1 MARNDPRRLRRV
13 MLALNEASSLPT
25 LWRAVTEQLGEG
37 SAELV
42 TVFITDD
49 RWHRAASLPF
59 TREISRFS
67 GLPGDFTRQ
76 RADEV
81 NRDVLGRTQRAVAQ
95 LAAERQLDFVFEIL
109 AEHSADQIH
118 RLVRMEQDLLIAPS
132 LFRGHP
138 IFAEL
143 SRLKCRVLLVDTE
156 D

>member
-1 MARNDPRRLRRV
+1 MATDDRKALRRI
-13 MLALNEASSLPT
+13 MLALNESSSLPT
-25 LWRAVTEQLGEG
+25 LWRAVTELLGEG
-37 SAELV
+37 AAELV

-67 GLPGDFTRQ
+67 GLPGDFTRE

-81 NRDVLGRTQRAVAQ
+81 NRDAQGRTQKAVAQ

-109 AEHSADQIH
+109 AEHSAEQIH
-118 RLVRMEQDLLIAPS
+118 RLVRMEQDILIAPS
-132 LFRGHP
+132 LFRSRP

-156 D
+156 E